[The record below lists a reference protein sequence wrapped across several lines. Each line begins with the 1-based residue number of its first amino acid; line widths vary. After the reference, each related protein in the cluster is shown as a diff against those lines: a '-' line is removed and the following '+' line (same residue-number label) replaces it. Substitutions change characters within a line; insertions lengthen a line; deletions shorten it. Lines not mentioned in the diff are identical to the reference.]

1 MKYGLIGERLGHS
14 FSKDIHERLGYDYE
28 LCEIS
33 PDKLE
38 SFMKEGDF
46 LGINVTMP
54 YKASVIPYLDHVDDP
69 AQKIGAVN
77 TVVNRDGKL
86 YGYNTD
92 YYGMKAL
99 FDHAGIDPEGRK
111 AAILG
116 NGATSRT
123 AKALLTSLGAREINV
138 ISRSH
143 GITYDELYTKH
154 SDTEIIVNTT
164 PVGMFPDIFGSP
176 IDPTAFKS
184 LVGVIDAV
192 YNPLNTDLICKAKKR
207 GINAESGLYMLVAQ
221 AIFAS
226 ELFLDTKYPSY
237 MLDVI
242 YEGIKAEKENLVLVG
257 MPSSGKSTVGRL
269 LAEKLGSEFVDT
281 DELIIERIK
290 MPIKDFFSSYGEE
303 KFRLVESEVINSL
316 AGRNGLVIATGGG
329 SVLREENVS
338 ALKYNGKI
346 IFLDRSLDKL
356 VTTDSRPLSS
366 DRASLEGLYNLR
378 YPIYQRVSDLQ
389 IPGDGMPSEVANNIL
404 ENYL

>member
-38 SFMKEGDF
+38 RFMKKGDF

-54 YKASVIPYLDHVDDP
+54 YKASVIPYLDHVDEP

-116 NGATSRT
+116 SGATSRT

-143 GITYDELYTKH
+143 GITYDELYAKH

-164 PVGMFPDIFGSP
+164 PVGMFPDVFSSP

-290 MPIKDFFSSYGEE
+290 MPIKDFFSTYGEE

-329 SVLREENVS
+329 AVLREENVS

-366 DRASLEGLYNLR
+366 DRASLEALYNLR
-378 YPIYQRVSDLQ
+378 YPIYQRVSDLR
-389 IPGDGMPSEVANNIL
+389 IPGDGTPGEVANNIL

>member
-54 YKASVIPYLDHVDDP
+54 YKASVIPYLDHVDEP

-116 NGATSRT
+116 SGATSRT
-123 AKALLTSLGAREINV
+123 AKALLTALGAREINV

-143 GITYDELYTKH
+143 GITYDELYAEPAA
-154 SDTEIIVNTT
+154 TEIIVNTT
-164 PVGMFPDIFGSP
+164 PVGMFPDVLGSP

-192 YNPLNTDLICKAKKR
+192 YNPLNTDLVCKAKKR
-207 GINAESGLYMLVAQ
+207 GINAERGLYMLVAQ

-226 ELFLDTKYPSY
+226 ELF
-237 MLDVI
+237 
-242 YEGIKAEKENLVLVG
+242 
-257 MPSSGKSTVGRL
+257 
-269 LAEKLGSEFVDT
+269 
-281 DELIIERIK
+281 
-290 MPIKDFFSSYGEE
+290 
-303 KFRLVESEVINSL
+303 
-316 AGRNGLVIATGGG
+316 
-329 SVLREENVS
+329 
-338 ALKYNGKI
+338 
-346 IFLDRSLDKL
+346 
-356 VTTDSRPLSS
+356 
-366 DRASLEGLYNLR
+366 
-378 YPIYQRVSDLQ
+378 
-389 IPGDGMPSEVANNIL
+389 
-404 ENYL
+404 